1 LPALV
6 YSTHQPEEID
16 PSCEDH
22 AVDALRYAPLF
33 KPLSAGRVRVM

>member
-22 AVDALRYAPLF
+22 AVDALLF